1 MLLNFG
7 EPGTMVCP
15 ARAIH
20 RYCCLLTDFWGATCQ
35 ENRGSFK
42 EQKRKPRLTA
52 TETEQALHRKQAG
65 FFVQQRQAERSRGL
79 ENSLPQ
85 RKLKAQS
92 VEFIGRSLRDE
103 VAPLHRS
110 RLGGAA
116 LQGSPCR
123 GTVRTSQLKLR
134 LKLKAFSPDST
145 MDN

>member
-92 VEFIGRSLRDE
+92 VEFIGRSLMDE
-103 VAPLHRS
+103 VAPLHEEP
-110 RLGGAA
+110 LGRGGTAG
-116 LQGSPCR
+116 LPMQGYCENQPVKTPVKTE
-123 GTVRTSQLKLR
+123 GL
-134 LKLKAFSPDST
+134 FSG
-145 MDN
+145 